1 MTILTKSPPNT
12 NWRWIHLWQFRNI
25 SATSL
30 SVSPQPISLLSM
42 QTILVVD
49 DEVDIAELICMNL
62 KRHAYETLMAH
73 DGHHAV
79 ELARTHM
86 PDLIVLDLMLPGIDG
101 FGVFKQL
108 RADSRT
114 QHTPVLML
122 TAKGELSDRIQG
134 LETGADDYV
143 TKPFSPKELMLRVKA
158 LLKRTKRVTVDANLK
173 SGVFL
178 LDRNSLKLFLAGQ
191 PVDLTA
197 TEFKL
202 LRLLVEANGTPV
214 ERDVLLRE
222 VWGYSDTTLSRT
234 LDTHVKRLR
243 EKLGPHADAVQTV
256 RSVGYSFVPSS
267 ASA

>member
-1 MTILTKSPPNT
+1 
-12 NWRWIHLWQFRNI
+12 
-25 SATSL
+25 
-30 SVSPQPISLLSM
+30 M

-49 DEVDIAELICMNL
+49 DEADILELISLNL
-62 KRHAYETLMAH
+62 KRNGYNCITAP
-73 DGHHAV
+73 DGIAAV
-79 ELARTHM
+79 KTALEAM
-86 PDLIVLDLMLPGIDG
+86 PDLVILDLMLPGKDG
-101 FGVFKQL
+101 FTVFKEL

-114 QHTPVLML
+114 QATPVLML
-122 TAKGELSDRIQG
+122 TAKGELNDKING

-158 LLKRTKRVTVDANLK
+158 LLKRSKRVTVDASLR
-173 SGVFL
+173 SGEFL

-202 LRLLVEANGTPV
+202 LRLLVEANGTAV

-243 EKLGPHADAVQTV
+243 EKLGKHADHVQTV
-256 RSVGYSFVPSS
+256 RSVGYSFAPQL
-267 ASA
+267 A